1 MTQDSQS
8 PNLFLE
14 VTPDSQRVERGDAV
28 AFLVTIENRGKAA
41 QSQNLREVD
50 AGNLKG
56 WIAERDPDDK
66 DQLIFPR

>member
-1 MTQDSQS
+1 
-8 PNLFLE
+8 
-14 VTPDSQRVERGDAV
+14 
-28 AFLVTIENRGKAA
+28 VTIENRGKAA